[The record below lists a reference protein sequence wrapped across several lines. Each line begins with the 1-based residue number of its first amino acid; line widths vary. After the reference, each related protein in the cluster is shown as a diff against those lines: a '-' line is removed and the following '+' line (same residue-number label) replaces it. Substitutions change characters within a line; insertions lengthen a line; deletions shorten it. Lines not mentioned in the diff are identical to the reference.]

1 MARLSLAALIGLA
14 ALAPASAQSYLPL
27 ADGQRWVYTSL
38 EEVSVGGGVKT
49 KKESTAQ
56 LVVVEA
62 TEVDGRTAYI
72 LGWKNHGERQV
83 VSVEGDVIVV
93 HRGNKERLLLPA
105 DFANPAASEKRVRIG
120 DLEVQEHQ
128 VGKAE
133 TVETPAGTYEAVPV
147 SAVVKAA
154 MTEVRSTVWYA
165 RGVGPVKLVEAVKAP
180 ATSVT
185 RTLLLQSCS
194 FASGED
200 PAGEGAVEL
209 EAPTPATPSGAISI
223 TDLVTRG
230 ASADLSGVQQRVA
243 AVIKAASG
251 LHESGSNGTIP
262 GGAITAQESLNV
274 VDRVE
279 HKRLVCGSGTIAGE
293 LRHCLVICDGDFTIA
308 GEVRHCVLI
317 VGGKL
322 TVAGELR
329 HSLVISKG
337 DVSVP
342 GEMRHGTTVSHG
354 QISVMGKAKYMVLEA
369 AKVRALGEIERSAF
383 TNTEATA
390 GKGNEARTCSP
401 TLRECFPLK

>member
-1 MARLSLAALIGLA
+1 MVRLSLGALIGLTL
-14 ALAPASAQSYLPL
+14 LAPAAAQSYLPL

-38 EEVSVGGGVKT
+38 AEGAAGNAVKT
-49 KKESTAQ
+49 TKESPAQ
-56 LVVVEA
+56 LVLVEA
-62 TEVDGRTAYI
+62 TQVEGRTAYI

-83 VSVEGDVIVV
+83 VSVDGDAIVV

-105 DFANPAASEKRVRIG
+105 DFANPTSSEQRVRIG
-120 DLEVQEHQ
+120 DLQVQDHT

-165 RGVGPVKLVEAVKAP
+165 RGVGPVKFVEAVKAP
-180 ATSVT
+180 ASSVT

-194 FASGED
+194 FATGEG

-209 EAPTPATPSGAISI
+209 EAPASAAPAGAISI

-230 ASADLSGVQQRVA
+230 ANADLSAVQQRVA
-243 AVIKAASG
+243 GILKAAGG
-251 LHESGSNGTIP
+251 LHEAGGNGTIP
-262 GGAITAQESLNV
+262 SGAITAQETLSV
-274 VDRVE
+274 VDE
-279 HKRLVCGSGTIAGE
+279 LKHKRILCGSANIVGD

-342 GEMRHGTTVSHG
+342 GEMRHGTTISHG
-354 QISVMGKAKYMVLEA
+354 RISVMGQAKYMVLEA

-383 TNTEATA
+383 CNTEATE
-390 GKGNEARTCSP
+390 GKGNESRTCSP
-401 TLRECFPLK
+401 TLRERFPLK